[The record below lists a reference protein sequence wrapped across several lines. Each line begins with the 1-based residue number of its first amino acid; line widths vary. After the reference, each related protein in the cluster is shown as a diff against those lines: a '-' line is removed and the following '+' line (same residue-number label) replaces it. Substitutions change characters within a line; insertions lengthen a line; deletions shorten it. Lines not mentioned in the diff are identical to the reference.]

1 MFSKV
6 PAGKNPPDD
15 IYVIIENPMG
25 GTPVKYEIDKETDT
39 LFVDRFTHTPMFY
52 PANYGYI
59 PQTLGGDGDPVD
71 VLAICHVPVMPGA
84 VLRVRPIGVLMM
96 EDDGGVDEKIVA
108 VPHDKMYPAWSNI
121 TEYTQLPKIQIDQI
135 THFFTHYKDLEPGK
149 WAKITGWGDA
159 ATAKKLIVEGLARAK
174 EDTKAA

>member
-15 IYVIIENPMG
+15 IYVIIENSMG
-25 GTPVKYEIDKETDT
+25 GTPVKYEIDKEADA
-39 LFVDRFTHTPMFY
+39 LFVDRFLHTPMFY

-59 PQTLGGDGDPVD
+59 PQTLGGDGDPLD

-96 EDDGGVDEKIVA
+96 EDDGGMDEKIIA
-108 VPHDKMYPAWSNI
+108 VPHDKMYPAWSHI

-135 THFFTHYKDLEPGK
+135 VHFFTHYKDLEPGK
-149 WAKITGWGDA
+149 WAKIGGWSDA
-159 ATAKKLIVEGLARAK
+159 AVAKKLIVEGLARAK
-174 EDTKAA
+174 ADQQAA